1 MRLNL
6 DNPAAAKRV
15 PENGERTR
23 PRVLFAAPRREAKT
37 QERWRTPR
45 ISLWSSSCGRRGRRP
60 LHARARALPG
70 LNLNPRT
77 RSKRTRSGF
86 TLAEVLA
93 ALLLLAIVIPVAL
106 QGLRVASTAGEVG
119 QRKMVAA
126 RIGNKVLN
134 ELKVMGQL
142 QNTGQTGVVQ
152 DHGIS
157 YRWTVKNQ
165 SWSEDALSQMILATL
180 TVSYSASGKNYNV
193 QLSTLV
199 APPPQMSSSTMNTGI
214 Y

>member
-1 MRLNL
+1 MTFDRN
-6 DNPAAAKRV
+6 NSAHAKR
-15 PENGERTR
+15 
-23 PRVLFAAPRREAKT
+23 
-37 QERWRTPR
+37 
-45 ISLWSSSCGRRGRRP
+45 
-60 LHARARALPG
+60 H
-70 LNLNPRT
+70 
-77 RSKRTRSGF
+77 RSGF

-134 ELKVMGQL
+134 ELKVTGQL

-165 SWSEDALSQMILATL
+165 GWTEDTLSQMILATL
-180 TVSYSASGKNYNV
+180 TVSFPVEGKNYDIH
-193 QLSTLV
+193 LSTLV
-199 APPPQMSSSTMNTGI
+199 APPQQLSSSMMQTGI

>member
-1 MRLNL
+1 MTFDL
-6 DNPAAAKRV
+6 DNPTAAK
-15 PENGERTR
+15 
-23 PRVLFAAPRREAKT
+23 
-37 QERWRTPR
+37 
-45 ISLWSSSCGRRGRRP
+45 GR
-60 LHARARALPG
+60 
-70 LNLNPRT
+70 
-77 RSKRTRSGF
+77 RSGF

-134 ELKVMGQL
+134 ELKVTGQL

-165 SWSEDALSQMILATL
+165 SWTEDTLSQMSVATV
-180 TVSYSASGKNYNV
+180 TVSFQVQGRNYDVN
-193 QLSTLV
+193 LSTLL
-199 APPPQMSSSTMNTGI
+199 ASPQQNGNPLTTGI

>member
-1 MRLNL
+1 MTLRL
-6 DNPAAAKRV
+6 DNPTAAKR
-15 PENGERTR
+15 
-23 PRVLFAAPRREAKT
+23 
-37 QERWRTPR
+37 Q
-45 ISLWSSSCGRRGRRP
+45 
-60 LHARARALPG
+60 
-70 LNLNPRT
+70 
-77 RSKRTRSGF
+77 RSGF

-106 QGLRVASTAGEVG
+106 QGLRIASKAGEVG
-119 QRKMVAA
+119 QRKMIAA
-126 RIGNKVLN
+126 RIGNKELN

-142 QNTGQTGVVQ
+142 QNTGQSGVVQ

-165 SWSEDALSQMILATL
+165 SWTEDPLSQMILATL
-180 TVSYSASGKNYNV
+180 TVTFPVQGKNYDV

-199 APPPQMSSSTMNTGI
+199 APVQQAASSMMNTGI